1 MAARSARNGSRVRA
15 ASRPDEAVGR
25 DNVLRTALQLFL
37 QHGYAG
43 TSMKAIAQE
52 LGISAPALY
61 WYFPSKEEIFASVL
75 EKALADFWSAVRDA
89 LTEEDPVVRLGQLV
103 RAHVVWQLQQSD
115 VARAFDVNAGMRH
128 LVRELPEERAKGI
141 ISIEREYVTELR
153 GILEEGRR
161 RGLFDFDDAKVAA
174 FAITTMCEY
183 VHTWFNPAREMTVQD
198 VAARYEQLALA
209 MVGARRDGGH
219 RAATE
224 A

>member
-1 MAARSARNGSRVRA
+1 MAAQGGRGGGGARA

-43 TSMKAIAQE
+43 TSMKAIAKE

-75 EKALADFWSAVRDA
+75 EVGLADFWSAVRNSLTDA
-89 LTEEDPVVRLGQLV
+89 DPVVRLGQLV
-103 RAHVVWQLQQSD
+103 RSHVVWQLQQSD

-128 LVRELPEERAKGI
+128 LVRELPEERAKAI
-141 ISIEREYVTELR
+141 IAMEREYITELR
-153 GILEEGRR
+153 GILEEGGR
-161 RGLFDFDDAKVAA
+161 RGLFAFDDVKVAA

-183 VHTWFNPAREMTVQD
+183 VHTWFNPGLEMTVED
-198 VAARYEQLALA
+198 VAAHYEELALA
-209 MVGARRDGGH
+209 LVGAGRRTPDIG
-219 RAATE
+219 R
-224 A
+224 